1 MNKKLIMLA
10 VCAALIVPTASQA
23 TPARRGPYVSG
34 FIGVSGATES
44 DATTTNF
51 TIVTPHSFHDRVK
64 YDPSI
69 NIGGTGGFDFGMVRV
84 EGELSYKQGEISS
97 ISSQDL
103 GTGNTFQ
110 FVDTDGRIGAF
121 AMMFNTFIDF
131 HNYSLITPYIG
142 GGIGVAFLHLDDTF
156 GTNLNPIPGTNPREI
171 LYFHDDA
178 SVFAYQ
184 VGAGFD
190 IAINPRLSLDLAYR
204 YFGTETAH
212 FNSTPIVTSLKFES
226 HNGSVGI
233 RVKF

>member
-44 DATTTNF
+44 DATTTDF
-51 TIVTPHSFHDRVK
+51 TLTAPRSFHERVK

-97 ISSQDL
+97 LTSQDFTT
-103 GTGNTFQ
+103 GTTSQ
-110 FVDTDGRIGAF
+110 IIDTDGRIGAF
-121 AMMFNTFIDF
+121 AMMFNTFLDF

-156 GTNLNPIPGTNPREI
+156 GTNVSATPVTRGVV
-171 LYFHDDA
+171 YFHDDA